1 MDIARSDI
9 VKAAA
14 GRDKGKLFFVLDVE
28 GDFLLLADG
37 KTRKL
42 ERPKRK
48 KRKHVVFQARI
59 DCRATEKIRSGD
71 RLVDFIDGASLFNG
85 PYSDLCTVD
94 GVHPNDAGFFRSKN
108 TSSTAR
114 TRHPSSQSSTP

>member
-9 VKAAA
+9 VKSTA
-14 GRDKGKLFFVLDVE
+14 GRDKGKPFFVLEVE

-48 KRKHVVFQARI
+48 KRKPAAFLARTG
-59 DCRATEKIRSGD
+59 CRTAGKIRSGEKLTNSEL
-71 RLVDFIDGASLFNG
+71 R
-85 PYSDLCTVD
+85 
-94 GVHPNDAGFFRSKN
+94 
-108 TSSTAR
+108 R
-114 TRHPSSQSSTP
+114 TLAQFGGEGNPDQEG

>member
-9 VKAAA
+9 VTSTA
-14 GRDKGKLFFVLDVE
+14 GRDKGKPFFVLEVE

-48 KRKHVVFQARI
+48 KRKHTAFLTRSDSRTA
-59 DCRATEKIRSGD
+59 AKIRSGEKLTNSEL
-71 RLVDFIDGASLFNG
+71 R
-85 PYSDLCTVD
+85 
-94 GVHPNDAGFFRSKN
+94 
-108 TSSTAR
+108 R
-114 TRHPSSQSSTP
+114 TLAQFGGEGNPDQEG